1 MVYTVLHCLARMNRG
16 GAETLIMNVFRH
28 IDRTK
33 YKFCFLLNDEVCD
46 YTEEIKQL
54 GGEIYVIPTRSQ
66 GLISYC
72 RSLNSF
78 FKAYSDRFDAV
89 HLHTSSL
96 SSLEILFYA
105 KKYGITKRVIHS
117 HNTVQAGI
125 LHNVLHWC
133 NKPCLRFLATD
144 YLSCSQVAS
153 NWLYKFTG
161 VLDKSVVVNNGI
173 NLNQFQFS
181 LDARNR
187 IREKYGI
194 CKDTIVIGHI
204 GRFDIV
210 KNHTFLIDVYVEFLK
225 LHPNSILMLIGTG
238 VLFEEMKNKANQI
251 GLGEKIIFA
260 GLQSA
265 INEYLSSF
273 DYFVFPSLYE
283 GLPVALVEAQS
294 SGVMTICSDK
304 VSKEA
309 KISEYLSYYE
319 LEKSAKDW
327 AHYINSIEL
336 LDRLKFVHQ
345 LEDNGY
351 SINKTV
357 QYLSTEIY
365 I

>member
-1 MVYTVLHCLARMNRG
+1 MAYTVLHCLASMNRG

-33 YKFCFLLNDEVCD
+33 YKFCFLINNDDCD
-46 YTEEIKQL
+46 YAEEIKTL
-54 GGEIYVIPTRSQ
+54 GGEIYVIPPRSQ
-66 GLISYC
+66 GIISYG

-78 FKAYSDRFDAV
+78 FKSYSDRFDAV

-105 KKYGITKRVIHS
+105 KKYGIIKRVIHS
-117 HNTVQAGI
+117 HSTVQAGI
-125 LHNVLHWC
+125 LHNILHWC
-133 NKPCLRFLATD
+133 NKPSLRFLATD

-153 NWLYKFTG
+153 NWLYKCTG
-161 VLDKSVVVNNGI
+161 VLNKAVIVNNGI
-173 NLNQFQFS
+173 DLSQFRFS
-181 LDARNR
+181 VEARNR
-187 IREKYGI
+187 IREKYKI
-194 CKDTIVIGHI
+194 SQDAIVIGHI

-210 KNHTFLIDVYVEFLK
+210 KNHTFLLDVFVEFLQ
-225 LHPNSILMLIGTG
+225 LHPNSILLLVGAG
-238 VLFEEMKNKANQI
+238 VLFDEMKNRTNKM
-251 GLGEKIIFA
+251 GLGDKVIFA

-283 GLPVALVEAQS
+283 GLPVALVEAQG

-309 KISEYLSYYE
+309 QISEYLSYYE
-319 LEKSAKDW
+319 LDKSAKEW
-327 AHYINSIEL
+327 AQYINSIEL
-336 LDRLKFVHQ
+336 LDRLKYVYQ
-345 LEDNGY
+345 LEINGY
-351 SINKTV
+351 SINKTI